1 MLMTHPEIKELI
13 TQEYAKRYPKWSDVH
28 VTEIV
33 LDTFGGHLG
42 VVRAKDENMHDNEE
56 VCFVYPE
63 GTVRIFYTTEELARF
78 FEQKAKTSVIERLF
92 TRPVLTGAIFAF
104 LLVAV
109 FVIGFKQDFHP
120 QSLSILGS
128 VVGVAAGFFFGS
140 SRTGT

>member
-1 MLMTHPEIKELI
+1 MTHPEIKELV
-13 TQEYAKRYPKWSDVH
+13 TRKYAKRYPGWTNVH

-42 VVRAKDENMHDNEE
+42 VVRSRDENQHDNEE

-78 FEQKAKTSVIERLF
+78 LEQKAKTSVIERLF

-104 LLVAV
+104 LLMAV
-109 FVIGFKQDFHP
+109 FVIGFKADFRP
-120 QSLSILGS
+120 EALSILGS
-128 VVGVAAGFFFGS
+128 VVGVAAGFFFGT
-140 SRTGT
+140 SRAG